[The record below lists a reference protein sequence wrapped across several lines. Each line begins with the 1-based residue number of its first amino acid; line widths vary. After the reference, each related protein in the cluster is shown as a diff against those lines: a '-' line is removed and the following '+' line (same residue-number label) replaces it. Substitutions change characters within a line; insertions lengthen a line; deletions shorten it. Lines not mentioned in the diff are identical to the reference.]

1 MKPIVFFGPVLLW
14 INAVTTQ
21 TLPKEFQKSVSTTV
35 ETLYPAATLKALSD
49 VPQTFGIIK
58 NGQQVATLHLLTGE
72 GPENKFTFMVVL
84 DPEKT
89 IKRVDILKYPSEFG
103 REVTE
108 QTWKKQFEGK
118 KAGTI
123 KEGKDVDVVSGATI
137 SCQEII
143 RKINALNPQQKK

>member
-58 NGQQVATLHLLTGE
+58 NGQQIATLHLLTGE

-89 IKRVDILKYPSEFG
+89 IGQVAYELGFQYPQHFTRLFKKVVG
-103 REVTE
+103 
-108 QTWKKQFEGK
+108 QTPNEYRTQK
-118 KAGTI
+118 
-123 KEGKDVDVVSGATI
+123 GA
-137 SCQEII
+137 
-143 RKINALNPQQKK
+143 

>member
-1 MKPIVFFGPVLLW
+1 MKRSLLLWSAILW
-14 INAVTTQ
+14 INAVVAQ
-21 TLPKEFQKSVSTTV
+21 TLPKEFQKAAMTTV
-35 ETLYPAATLKALSD
+35 EKLYPAATLKALPD
-49 VPQTFGIIK
+49 TPETFGIIK

-72 GPENKFTFMVVL
+72 GPENKFTFVVIL
-84 DPEKT
+84 DREKT
-89 IKRVDILKYPSEFG
+89 VKRVDILKYPSEFG

-108 QTWKKQFEGK
+108 ETWRKQFEGK

-143 RKINALNPQQKK
+143 RKINALNPQRKK